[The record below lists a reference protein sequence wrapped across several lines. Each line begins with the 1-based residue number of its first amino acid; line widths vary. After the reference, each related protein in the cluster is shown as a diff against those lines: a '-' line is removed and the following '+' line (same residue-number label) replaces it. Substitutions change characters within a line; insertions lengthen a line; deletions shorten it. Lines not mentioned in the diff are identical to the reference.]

1 MYDVL
6 RIVWEEVLQRPVATV
21 KFGERYILVIV
32 HKSHPTKVARLQ
44 PRSQSIVDQAILTWR
59 EDHCVD

>member
-1 MYDVL
+1 MATATTDAAVL
-6 RIVWEEVLQRPVATV
+6 E
-21 KFGERYILVIV
+21 ERYILVIV

-44 PRSQSIVDQAILTWR
+44 PRSQSIVDQAILAWR